1 MKVLLPILHLPL
13 RILHIFSRTYIAYIL
28 PFQSW
33 ICAGRECFFTWA
45 FLGGVMTQLSSH
57 NRFRHNAARD
67 AAVVAVLTLGALV
80 LSGVA
85 GVAMVQMV
93 NNSGYEY
100 TVSSFGESN

>member
-1 MKVLLPILHLPL
+1 
-13 RILHIFSRTYIAYIL
+13 
-28 PFQSW
+28 
-33 ICAGRECFFTWA
+33 
-45 FLGGVMTQLSSH
+45 MTQLSSH